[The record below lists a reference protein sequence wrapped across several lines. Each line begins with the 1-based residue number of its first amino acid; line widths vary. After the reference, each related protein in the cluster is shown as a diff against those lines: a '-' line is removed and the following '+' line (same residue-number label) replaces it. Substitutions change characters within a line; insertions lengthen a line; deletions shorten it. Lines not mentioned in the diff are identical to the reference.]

1 MKRFVTYYRV
11 STTRQGESGLGL
23 ESQRAAVSE
32 YVARSGGGQVLA
44 DFTDIESGAKDD
56 RPELLKALRKCRLTG
71 ATLLIAKL
79 DRLSRNRR
87 FLMELDDSKL
97 NFVAVDMPEANS
109 LTVGI
114 LACMADY
121 ERQLI
126 SERTKAGLRA
136 AKARGK
142 VLGNPNL
149 QAIRNSDTSAAKAA
163 WIATTTARKGE
174 VKEVCLEL
182 IAEHGNLNT
191 RQLADHL
198 NGAGYKTVTG
208 KAWGV
213 SQVWRIM
220 KAA

>member
-1 MKRFVTYYRV
+1 MKFVAYFRV
-11 STTRQGESGLGL
+11 STTKQGESGLGL
-23 ESQRAAVSE
+23 DSQRGAVAD

-44 DFTDIESGAKDD
+44 DFTDIESGSNDN

-87 FLMELDDSKL
+87 FLMELADSKL

-126 SERTKAGLRA
+126 SERTKAALRA
-136 AKARGK
+136 AKERGT

-149 QAIRNSDTSAAKAA
+149 QAVRNSDTSAASAA
-163 WIATTTARKGE
+163 WMATTKARQTE
-174 VKEVCLEL
+174 VREVCLEL
-182 IAEHGNLNT
+182 IAEHGNLTT
-191 RQLADHL
+191 RKLADHL

-208 KAWGV
+208 KQWSSV
-213 SQVWRIM
+213 QVWRIM
-220 KAA
+220 AVA

>member
-1 MKRFVTYYRV
+1 MNFVAYFRV
-11 STTRQGESGLGL
+11 STTKQGDSGLGL
-23 ESQRAAVSE
+23 ESQRGAVAD
-32 YVARSGGGQVLA
+32 YVSRIAGGKVLES
-44 DFTDIESGAKDD
+44 FTDIESGAKDD

-87 FLMELDDSKL
+87 FLMELADSKL

-126 SERTKAGLRA
+126 SERTKAALRA
-136 AKARGK
+136 ARARGT

-149 QAIRNSDTSAAKAA
+149 QAVRNSDTTAAKAA
-163 WIATTTARKGE
+163 WKATTTARQGE
-174 VKEVCLEL
+174 VREVCLEL
-182 IAEHGNLNT
+182 IAEHGALNS

-198 NGAGYKTVTG
+198 NQAGYKTVTG

-220 KAA
+220 NAA

>member
-1 MKRFVTYYRV
+1 MNFVAYFRV
-11 STTRQGESGLGL
+11 STTKQGESGLGL
-23 ESQRAAVSE
+23 DSQRGAVAD
-32 YVARSGGGQVLA
+32 YVSRSGGGVVLA

-87 FLMELDDSKL
+87 FLMELADSKL

-126 SERTKAGLRA
+126 SERTKAALKA
-136 AKARGK
+136 AKERGT

-149 QAIRNSDTSAAKAA
+149 KAVRNNDTSAAQAA
-163 WIATTTARKGE
+163 WQTTTTARRVE
-174 VKEVCLEL
+174 VREVCLEL
-182 IAEHGNLNT
+182 IAEHGELST
-191 RQLADHL
+191 RKLADHL
-198 NGAGYKTVTG
+198 NVAGYKTITG
-208 KAWGV
+208 KQWSAP
-213 SQVWRIM
+213 QVWRIM
-220 KAA
+220 AS

>member
-1 MKRFVTYYRV
+1 MDFVAYYRV
-11 STTRQGESGLGL
+11 STTKQGESGLGL
-23 ESQRAAVSE
+23 ESQHGAVAD
-32 YVARSGGGQVLA
+32 YVRRSGGKVLA
-44 DFTDIESGAKDD
+44 TFTDIESGAKDD

-87 FLMELDDSKL
+87 FLLELADSKL
-97 NFVAVDMPEANS
+97 SFVAVDMPEANS

-126 SERTKAGLRA
+126 SERTKAALQA
-136 AKARGK
+136 AKARGVK
-142 VLGNPNL
+142 LGNPNL
-149 QAIRNSDTSAAKAA
+149 QAVRNSDTRAAKAA
-163 WIATTTARKGE
+163 WQATTTSRQAE
-174 VKEVCLEL
+174 VREVCLEL
-182 IAEHGNLNT
+182 IAEHGDMNSRELAERLNS
-191 RQLADHL
+191 
-198 NGAGYKTVTG
+198 AGYKTVTG

-220 KAA
+220 KT

>member
-1 MKRFVTYYRV
+1 MKKFVAYFRV
-11 STTRQGESGLGL
+11 STNKQGESGLGL
-23 ESQRAAVSE
+23 DSQRGAVAD

-44 DFTDIESGAKDD
+44 DFTDIESGSNDN

-87 FLMELDDSKL
+87 FLLELADSKL

-126 SERTKAGLRA
+126 SERTKAALRA
-136 AKARGK
+136 AKERGT

-149 QAIRNSDTSAAKAA
+149 QAVRNSDTTAAQAA
-163 WIATTTARKGE
+163 WKATTKARQTE

-182 IAEHGNLNT
+182 ITEHGSLTT
-191 RQLADHL
+191 RKLADHL
-198 NGAGYKTVTG
+198 NAAGYKTVTG
-208 KAWGV
+208 KQWSAT
-213 SQVWRIM
+213 QVWRIM
-220 KAA
+220 AA

>member
-1 MKRFVTYYRV
+1 MNFVAYFRV
-11 STTRQGESGLGL
+11 STTKQGESGLGL
-23 ESQRAAVSE
+23 DSQRGAVAD
-32 YVARSGGGQVLA
+32 YVSRIAGGKVLES
-44 DFTDIESGAKDD
+44 FTDIESGAKDD

-87 FLMELDDSKL
+87 FLMELADSKL

-126 SERTKAGLRA
+126 SERTKAALRA
-136 AKARGK
+136 ARERGT

-149 QAIRNSDTSAAKAA
+149 QAVRNNDTAAAQAA
-163 WIATTTARKGE
+163 WKATTTARQGE
-174 VKEVCLEL
+174 VREVCLEL
-182 IAEHGNLNT
+182 IAEHGELST
-191 RQLADHL
+191 RRLADHL
-198 NGAGYKTVTG
+198 NQAGYKTVTG
-208 KAWGV
+208 KQWSAT
-213 SQVWRIM
+213 QVWRIM
-220 KAA
+220 AA

>member
-1 MKRFVTYYRV
+1 MNFVAYFRV
-11 STTRQGESGLGL
+11 STTKQGESGLGL
-23 ESQRAAVSE
+23 DSQRGAVAD
-32 YVARSGGGQVLA
+32 YVSRSGGGIVLA

-87 FLMELDDSKL
+87 FLMELADSKL

-126 SERTKAGLRA
+126 SERTKAALKA
-136 AKARGK
+136 AKERGT

-149 QAIRNSDTSAAKAA
+149 QAVRNSDTTAAQAA
-163 WIATTTARKGE
+163 WQATTAARRGE
-174 VKEVCLEL
+174 GREVCLEL
-182 IAEHGNLNT
+182 IAEHGELST
-191 RQLADHL
+191 RKLADHL
-198 NGAGYKTVTG
+198 NGAGYKTATG
-208 KAWGV
+208 KQWSAP
-213 SQVWRIM
+213 QVWRIM
-220 KAA
+220 AA

>member
-1 MKRFVTYYRV
+1 MKQFVAYYRV
-11 STTRQGESGLGL
+11 STTKQGESGLGL
-23 ESQRAAVSE
+23 DSQRGAVAE
-32 YVARSGGGQVLA
+32 YVSRLGGELLEG
-44 DFTDIESGAKDD
+44 FTDIESGTNDN

-87 FLMELDDSKL
+87 FLMELADSKL

-126 SERTKAGLRA
+126 SERTKAALRA
-136 AKARGK
+136 AKARGT

-149 QAIRNSDTSAAKAA
+149 QAVRNSDTKAAKAV
-163 WIATTTARKGE
+163 WIETTTARQNE
-174 VKEVCLEL
+174 VREVCLEL
-182 IAEHGNLNT
+182 ITEHGAMNS
-191 RQLADHL
+191 RQLAERL
-198 NGAGYKTVTG
+198 NSAGYKTVTG
-208 KAWGV
+208 KDWGV

-220 KAA
+220 QAA

>member
-1 MKRFVTYYRV
+1 MKKFVAYFRV
-11 STTRQGESGLGL
+11 STNKQGESGLGL
-23 ESQRAAVSE
+23 DSQRGAVAD

-44 DFTDIESGAKDD
+44 DFTDIESGANDN

-87 FLMELDDSKL
+87 FLMELADSKL

-126 SERTKAGLRA
+126 SERTKAALRA
-136 AKARGK
+136 AKERGT

-149 QAIRNSDTSAAKAA
+149 QAVRNNDTSAAKAA
-163 WIATTTARKGE
+163 WIATTKARQTE

-198 NGAGYKTVTG
+198 NGAGYKTVMG

>member
-11 STTRQGESGLGL
+11 STTKQGESGLGL

-44 DFTDIESGAKDD
+44 DFTDIESGANDN

-87 FLMELDDSKL
+87 FLMELADSKL

-126 SERTKAGLRA
+126 SERTKAALRA
-136 AKARGK
+136 AKERGT

-149 QAIRNSDTSAAKAA
+149 QAVRNNDTSAAKAA
-163 WIATTTARKGE
+163 WIATTKARQTE

-198 NGAGYKTVTG
+198 NGAGYKTVMG

>member
-1 MKRFVTYYRV
+1 MKNFVAYFRV

-23 ESQRAAVSE
+23 DSQHAAVSE
-32 YVARSGGGQVLA
+32 YVARLGGQVLA
-44 DFTDIESGAKDD
+44 DFTDIESGSNDN

-87 FLMELDDSKL
+87 FLLELADSKL

-126 SERTKAGLRA
+126 SERTKAALRA
-136 AKARGK
+136 AKERGT

-149 QAIRNSDTSAAKAA
+149 QAVRNNDTTAAQEA
-163 WIATTTARKGE
+163 WQATTKARQNE
-174 VKEVCLEL
+174 VREVCLEL
-182 IAEHGNLNT
+182 IAEHGDMNS
-191 RQLADHL
+191 RELAEQL

-208 KAWGV
+208 KPWGV

-220 KAA
+220 KVA